1 MSAKDI
7 HGHKELKKSQ
17 KILDHMNSGELAANL
32 FRSTQAEE
40 RIRNK
45 AIGSKDGAN
54 QEHRKTGE
62 EIRELIA
69 RGGGT
74 LPENQPTPAKS
85 VQQLQREKLKRLEY
99 GQQPSL
105 FKDLSNLEE

>member
-1 MSAKDI
+1 MDV
-7 HGHKELKKSQ
+7 SQ
-17 KILDHMNSGELAANL
+17 KILDHMNSSELAANL

-74 LPENQPTPAKS
+74 LPEDQPTPTKS
-85 VQQLQREKLKRLEY
+85 VQQLQREEMKRLE
-99 GQQPSL
+99 GKRQPQL
-105 FKDLSNLEE
+105 FENLDYPEE

>member
-1 MSAKDI
+1 MKI
-7 HGHKELKKSQ
+7 TIVQNGHLR
-17 KILDHMNSGELAANL
+17 D
-32 FRSTQAEE
+32 
-40 RIRNK
+40 K
-45 AIGSKDGAN
+45 AIQSKDGAN

-74 LPENQPTPAKS
+74 MPEDQPTPAKS
-85 VQQLQREKLKRLEY
+85 VLQIQREELKRLER

-105 FKDLSNLEE
+105 FDDLANPEK